1 MRILT
6 SIIFLLLVGCSSNN
20 PSIEKKYEKTDSIIN
35 NSKKTIITS
44 DSVIRK
50 TDKVISEKIE
60 KTAGEIKSLNNEIN
74 GLQQELKLSKLAV
87 KTITKIDTVYIETK
101 KNFWGKT
108 KTNTTIKSDSTQT
121 VDSLDNKQ

>member
-1 MRILT
+1 MRILI

-20 PSIEKKYEKTDSIIN
+20 PSIENKYEKTDSIIN
-35 NSKKTIITS
+35 SSKKTIFTS
-44 DSVIRK
+44 DSIIRK

-60 KTAGEIKSLNNEIN
+60 KTAGEIKSLNSALN

-108 KTNTTIKSDSTQT
+108 KTNTTIKSDSTQI
-121 VDSLDNKQ
+121 VDSLENK